1 MAYFI
6 PTNDPDFVYPERYEM
21 DKPKERPKRKS
32 MFKAVPLDFYE
43 PEPPKFKAGDLVLM
57 NGGIYMVR
65 SVERRKARNKK
76 SKGDWLYD
84 IGTKSQV
91 AERQL
96 EAVSD
101 DALKS
106 FKLVKLSEC

>member
-21 DKPKERPKRKS
+21 DKPKERTKRKVS
-32 MFKAVPLDFYE
+32 MFKAVPLDFHE

-65 SVERRKARNKK
+65 SIERRMVRNKK

-84 IGTKSQV
+84 IGNKSPA
-91 AERQL
+91 AENSL
-96 EAVSD
+96 TAVSD
-101 DALKS
+101 ETLARLN
-106 FKLVKLSEC
+106 LRRN

>member
-21 DKPKERPKRKS
+21 YKPKERLKRKVS
-32 MFKAVPLDFYE
+32 MFRAAQLDFYE

-65 SVERRKARNKK
+65 SIERRMVRNKK

-84 IGTKSQV
+84 IGTKSPV
-91 AERQL
+91 AENSL
-96 EAVSD
+96 TAVSD
-101 DALKS
+101 ETLARLN
-106 FKLVKLSEC
+106 LQRN

>member
-65 SVERRKARNKK
+65 SVERRKARNMK

-84 IGTKSQV
+84 IGAKSQA
-91 AERQL
+91 AENSL
-96 EAVSD
+96 TSVSD
-101 DALKS
+101 EMLARLNLTKM
-106 FKLVKLSEC
+106 KGE

>member
-21 DKPKERPKRKS
+21 DKPKERPKRKVS
-32 MFKAVPLDFYE
+32 MFQAVPLDFYE

-76 SKGDWLYD
+76 SKGDWLYY
-84 IGTKSQV
+84 IGNKSPV
-91 AERQL
+91 AENSL
-96 EAVSD
+96 TAVSD
-101 DALKS
+101 EMLARLN
-106 FKLVKLSEC
+106 LQRN